1 MAKFMKSKYCKLANQ
16 RTRSIILKRLK
27 FCKSCNGCPILLFF
41 VVMKL
46 DAEDMLI
53 FDLITLFFFN
63 DDFFNV
69 DSLFTL
75 HILVP
80 YF

>member
-1 MAKFMKSKYCKLANQ
+1 MAKFIKSKYFKLANQ

-27 FCKSCNGCPILLFF
+27 FVKVVMVALFCYFF

-53 FDLITLFFFN
+53 FDLITLFFYV
-63 DDFFNV
+63 DFFNV

>member
-27 FCKSCNGCPILLFF
+27 FVKVVMVALFCYFF

-63 DDFFNV
+63 VDFFNV